1 MAIVRIR
8 LRFAGRVQ
16 GVNFRQFVRNLSGP
30 LQVGGFVRN
39 LRDGTVEAELEGEP
53 ASIGKLERAL
63 HEEHP
68 LARIDRVD
76 REEIPVRG
84 SRPPVQVY

>member
-1 MAIVRIR
+1 MRF
-8 LRFAGRVQ
+8 RFAGRVQ

-39 LRDGTVEAELEGEP
+39 LPDGTVEAELEGDSE
-53 ASIGKLERAL
+53 SIQKLERAL

-76 REEIPVRG
+76 REEIPLQG
-84 SRPPVQVY
+84 SRPPVHIY